1 MRQNVP
7 VTQREYPLADS
18 DTLLSSTDLKG
29 RIVYANDAF
38 IQVSGFGRE
47 ELYGKAHNVVRH
59 PDMPPAAFKDMWD
72 MMRRG
77 LPWTALVKNRRKDG
91 DHYWVRANASP
102 IRHGGEVVGFLSVRT
117 KASEEEVRLYE
128 AFYRRI
134 NAGARDLRVYRGF
147 VVGARGVQ
155 ACWAGLRFLSLGLR
169 LQLAA
174 GGLLLAG
181 AVGMALVL
189 PERASPTAQA
199 GGLAA
204 WLLGVGMAWW
214 VHRGVVRPLRDV
226 LEQARAVA
234 SGQKARP
241 LMQQRCDEIGD
252 LMRSVQQAGLN
263 MTSLV
268 GDIQGKAGQVRLCAQ
283 DLRDG
288 NAHLAERT
296 HEAATSLEQAA
307 AALEELT
314 SAIRANSE
322 KAALAAER
330 ASVGVEAASHG
341 AGKVQ
346 QMQGTMQNIA
356 TASQSVAEISTLIDG
371 IAFQTNLLA
380 LNAAVEA
387 ARAGEHGK
395 GFAVVAAEVRTL
407 SRKSAQA
414 ARDIKELIDAS
425 LAQVRNGTHAATE
438 AGHTMDKMVECVHG
452 LDQLVQDIRL
462 ASHEQAQGV
471 EQINAAVVQ
480 LEQMTQQNA
489 ALVQRSADLGQTLAQ
504 QALRLDEATSVFQ
517 PGGAA

>member
-29 RIVYANDAF
+29 CIVYANDAF

-72 MMRRG
+72 TMRRG

-117 KASEEEVRLYE
+117 KASEEEVRLHE

-234 SGQKARP
+234 SGQWP
-241 LMQQRCDEIGD
+241 EG
-252 LMRSVQQAGLN
+252 QAP
-263 MTSLV
+263 
-268 GDIQGKAGQVRLCAQ
+268 D
-283 DLRDG
+283 
-288 NAHLAERT
+288 
-296 HEAATSLEQAA
+296 
-307 AALEELT
+307 
-314 SAIRANSE
+314 
-322 KAALAAER
+322 
-330 ASVGVEAASHG
+330 
-341 AGKVQ
+341 
-346 QMQGTMQNIA
+346 A
-356 TASQSVAEISTLIDG
+356 TA
-371 IAFQTNLLA
+371 
-380 LNAAVEA
+380 
-387 ARAGEHGK
+387 
-395 GFAVVAAEVRTL
+395 
-407 SRKSAQA
+407 
-414 ARDIKELIDAS
+414 
-425 LAQVRNGTHAATE
+425 
-438 AGHTMDKMVECVHG
+438 
-452 LDQLVQDIRL
+452 
-462 ASHEQAQGV
+462 
-471 EQINAAVVQ
+471 
-480 LEQMTQQNA
+480 
-489 ALVQRSADLGQTLAQ
+489 
-504 QALRLDEATSVFQ
+504 LR
-517 PGGAA
+517 

>member
-1 MRQNVP
+1 
-7 VTQREYPLADS
+7 
-18 DTLLSSTDLKG
+18 
-29 RIVYANDAF
+29 
-38 IQVSGFGRE
+38 
-47 ELYGKAHNVVRH
+47 
-59 PDMPPAAFKDMWD
+59 
-72 MMRRG
+72 
-77 LPWTALVKNRRKDG
+77 
-91 DHYWVRANASP
+91 
-102 IRHGGEVVGFLSVRT
+102 
-117 KASEEEVRLYE
+117 
-128 AFYRRI
+128 
-134 NAGARDLRVYRGF
+134 
-147 VVGARGVQ
+147 
-155 ACWAGLRFLSLGLR
+155 
-169 LQLAA
+169 
-174 GGLLLAG
+174 
-181 AVGMALVL
+181 
-189 PERASPTAQA
+189 
-199 GGLAA
+199 
-204 WLLGVGMAWW
+204 
-214 VHRGVVRPLRDV
+214 
-226 LEQARAVA
+226 
-234 SGQKARP
+234 
-241 LMQQRCDEIGD
+241 MQQRCDEIGD

-414 ARDIKELIDAS
+414 ARDIKALIDAS